1 MGRSSTAGVVQMLAQ
16 SPQHERESERHADG
30 IDDYR
35 NHDVRKPVV
44 IRRARATDHRV
55 DPQDLDCLVPVVGQI
70 VKPLVVVVPDE
81 EDVDALLAAVT
92 SESIDSKYE
101 DTPSQKYGTVV
112 LYFDVNSSI

>member
-1 MGRSSTAGVVQMLAQ
+1 MIAAANGDFNERLLFVCKYFINA
-16 SPQHERESERHADG
+16 SPSLWSCLIEKLKWSKTVPS
-30 IDDYR
+30 IFR
-35 NHDVRKPVV
+35 NCPIEFLPDV
-44 IRRARATDHRV
+44 TF
-55 DPQDLDCLVPVVGQI
+55 
-70 VKPLVVVVPDE
+70 VVVVIDE